1 MILNND
7 ITLLDSHFKS
17 EYDKIEVFHFH
28 INIYRWKSDLDSKC
42 SLPGDRRVPAILVC
56 NKSDLPRDQELPD
69 DIEISRYVQ
78 ENGFAPK
85 WFKTSA
91 KTGENVEETLSLI
104 IR

>member
-1 MILNND
+1 MTCFTFI
-7 ITLLDSHFKS
+7 S
-17 EYDKIEVFHFH
+17 KIC
-28 INIYRWKSDLDSKC
+28 RWKTDLDSKC
-42 SLPGDRRVPAILVC
+42 TLPGDRRVPAILVC
-56 NKSDLPRDQELPD
+56 NKSDLPRDNRLPD

-78 ENGFAPK
+78 ENRFAPK